1 MVPRTGRPP
10 PHVLQALPITYLQP
24 RVPQGPLHIPAVC
37 WEEATALPHRDSALP
52 APARAEETY
61 FVHTIISLA
70 APIHWLSHY
79 PPLLSMEPALGPGV
93 QVNSKSRW
101 RFQGKGGLLCKDPVA
116 LTSKRDLDAYPTVC
130 GQPGAHSTQ
139 VFQEVVAAEPG
150 KGARAGY
157 IPKL

>member
-1 MVPRTGRPP
+1 MC
-10 PHVLQALPITYLQP
+10 LQP

-70 APIHWLSHY
+70 APSHY

-93 QVNSKSRW
+93 QVNNKSRW
-101 RFQGKGGLLCKDPVA
+101 RFQGKGGLLSKDPVA
-116 LTSKRDLDAYPTVC
+116 LTSKCDLDAYPTVC
-130 GQPGAHSTQ
+130 VQPGAHSTE
-139 VFQEVVAAEPG
+139 VFQEVVAAELE
-150 KGARAGY
+150 KGARAGC